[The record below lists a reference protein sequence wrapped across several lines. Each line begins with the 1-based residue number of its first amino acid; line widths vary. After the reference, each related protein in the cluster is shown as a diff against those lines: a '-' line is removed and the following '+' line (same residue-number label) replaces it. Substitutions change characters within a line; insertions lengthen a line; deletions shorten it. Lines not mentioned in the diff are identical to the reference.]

1 MIEMYASA
9 AIALV
14 VAGVLVGI
22 LVMLCLGLKRDDRP
36 DGFPADTDDRIAR
49 ATRRLTGA
57 GARRPELAEKAS
69 NRQEVMR
76 VRSSPRTLA

>member
-14 VAGVLVGI
+14 VAGALVGI
-22 LVMLCLGLKRDDRP
+22 LVMLRLGLKRDDRP
-36 DGFPADTDDRIAR
+36 AGFPADTDDRIAR